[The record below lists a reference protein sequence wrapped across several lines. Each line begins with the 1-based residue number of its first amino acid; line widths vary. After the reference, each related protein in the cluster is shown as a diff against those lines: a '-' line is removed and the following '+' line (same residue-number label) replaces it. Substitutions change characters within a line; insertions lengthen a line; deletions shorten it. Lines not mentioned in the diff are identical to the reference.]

1 MMPILLKIWKLLQ
14 LPKSWQLWFMRRLED
29 QFLVG
34 VTGIIFNEKNEILCF
49 QNTYR
54 AIQWGLPGGY
64 IRSKEHPK
72 EALEREI
79 MEESGMTVSADA
91 RHKIRTDRQTAR
103 LDIVYVGTYI
113 GGEFRASHEI
123 IDAKFYPFEALP
135 KMRKNDLLLIE
146 QAIAVR
152 SEGANSTT

>member
-1 MMPILLKIWKLLQ
+1 MTPILLKIWKLLQ
-14 LPKSWQLWFMRRLED
+14 LPKSWQLWFMRRFED

-49 QNTYR
+49 RNTYR
-54 AIQWGLPGGY
+54 AIPWGLPGGY
-64 IRSKEHPK
+64 IKSKEHPK

-79 MEESGMTVSADA
+79 MEESGMTVSADE
-91 RHKIRTDRQTAR
+91 RHKIRTDRETAR

-113 GGEFRASHEI
+113 GGDFRPSAEI
-123 IDAKFYPFEALP
+123 IDAKFYPFNALP

-146 QAIAVR
+146 RAIEARSETEIAVI
-152 SEGANSTT
+152 

>member
-1 MMPILLKIWKLLQ
+1 MMAFLLKIWKFLQ
-14 LPKSWQLWFMRRLED
+14 LPKSWQLWFMRRFED

-34 VTGIIFNEKNEILCF
+34 VTGIIFNDKEEILCF

-54 AIQWGLPGGY
+54 AISWSLPGGY

-79 MEESGMTVSADA
+79 MEESGMTVSADE
-91 RHKIRTDRQTAR
+91 RQKIRTDRESAR

-113 GGEFRASHEI
+113 GGDFRPSAEI
-123 IDAKFYPFEALP
+123 SDAKFFPFDALP
-135 KMRKNDLLLIE
+135 HMRKNDLLLIE
-146 QAIAVR
+146 QAVEFRKTQVNA
-152 SEGANSTT
+152 